1 MDKIIGF
8 LKDWNFLVEDL
19 KKDSL
24 FKLNSIF
31 IICLAVAFLMFFQFT
46 KHNPMLAVIIP
57 FGNDP
62 YDAVGSI
69 GVIIAGLLAVFAF
82 IRAFYK
88 VLEERR
94 RIIIART
101 QFSVIAVIFVTLI
114 VDSVAMVRHIPM
126 WFGQPGAEELLAL
139 MIGIFILAM
148 LLSFAIRYSVHEIRL
163 DKSSWKK
170 FLIISIIG
178 IAVLVIYPEFII
190 QSIIGE
196 LFTLLVGIVI
206 LFFLI
211 SALPEAFIPFNIKS
225 FDSTKTQPR
234 QIHIQKELVAVVLFG
249 IGIGIA
255 ILIGEWSGEGAPA
268 PEHRILLASIF
279 IGMPLISLLIA
290 YYCLRKPLALFNY

>member
-69 GVIIAGLLAVFAF
+69 GVIIAGLLAVLAF

-88 VLEERR
+88 ILEERR

-196 LFTLLVGIVI
+196 LFTLLVGILI